1 MSLVP
6 AYSVIAGSESLLYLL
21 MCLLHEVVLLITKSL
36 PGLKMEPMNWLL
48 CLF

>member
-21 MCLLHEVVLLITKSL
+21 MCLLHEVVLLIITYLTYS
-36 PGLKMEPMNWLL
+36 M
-48 CLF
+48 